1 MRPPWLGGSVARV
14 CEVSAPYFLISFFK
28 PFFLSMSAMV
38 CGLLIVLL
46 IVLLVDDYADI
57 AGAWAVVSQSVFS
70 VGDVTLSNTSTE
82 DLYIWNIY

>member
-1 MRPPWLGGSVARV
+1 
-14 CEVSAPYFLISFFK
+14 
-28 PFFLSMSAMV
+28 MSAMV

-82 DLYIWNIY
+82 DLYIWNIHWCKMIKS